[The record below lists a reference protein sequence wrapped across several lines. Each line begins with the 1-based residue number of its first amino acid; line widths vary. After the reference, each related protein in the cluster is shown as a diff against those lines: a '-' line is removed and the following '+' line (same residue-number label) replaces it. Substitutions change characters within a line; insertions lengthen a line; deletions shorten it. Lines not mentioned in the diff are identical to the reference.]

1 MHELRAL
8 LARDLGLMWQKRS
21 DAAQPMLFALMVCVM
36 FPLAMGSEPARLE
49 QSASAVI
56 WVAHLLAGMLVLDNL
71 YRSDFEDGSLEQL
84 LLAPVPLP
92 MVIASKV
99 AVHWLTTALPLLVLT
114 PLLAQL
120 LFLPMS
126 LLPVLMLSLLI
137 GSLLMSLI
145 GAVVAALTLGIR
157 RSGLL
162 LALMA
167 LPMYVPVLVF
177 GAGSV
182 WSAGQGLPWL
192 GAIYLMCAGLVLL
205 IVLAP
210 WAAASAP
217 IMPAAPAPNT
227 TKSASSLLIFTPGFN
242 RPHRYHAKPVVCR
255 RAMAHQPK
263 VAPER
268 RMMGSHLADSSRMSW
283 ANFSGVPPAG
293 SKPAACR
300 RWRTDSSCKA
310 WLMAAL
316 MRSTKGLGVAAATS
330 TPFQAMAS
338 KPFKLGTPLSVTV
351 GTSGVRP

>member
-1 MHELRAL
+1 
-8 LARDLGLMWQKRS
+8 
-21 DAAQPMLFALMVCVM
+21 
-36 FPLAMGSEPARLE
+36 
-49 QSASAVI
+49 
-56 WVAHLLAGMLVLDNL
+56 
-71 YRSDFEDGSLEQL
+71 
-84 LLAPVPLP
+84 

-192 GAIYLMCAGLVLL
+192 GAIYLMCAGLALL

-210 WAAASAP
+210 WAAASA
-217 IMPAAPAPNT
+217 
-227 TKSASSLLIFTPGFN
+227 L
-242 RPHRYHAKPVVCR
+242 R
-255 RAMAHQPK
+255 
-263 VAPER
+263 
-268 RMMGSHLADSSRMSW
+268 LA
-283 ANFSGVPPAG
+283 
-293 SKPAACR
+293 
-300 RWRTDSSCKA
+300 
-310 WLMAAL
+310 
-316 MRSTKGLGVAAATS
+316 
-330 TPFQAMAS
+330 
-338 KPFKLGTPLSVTV
+338 LS
-351 GTSGVRP
+351 